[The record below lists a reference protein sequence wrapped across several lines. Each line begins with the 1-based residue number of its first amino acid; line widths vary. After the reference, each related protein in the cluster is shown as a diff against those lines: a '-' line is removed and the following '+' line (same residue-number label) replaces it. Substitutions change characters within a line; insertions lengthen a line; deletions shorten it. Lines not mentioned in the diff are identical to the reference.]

1 MYLFKMTTRFYGVT
15 LTHGSLSSRHTV
27 KLKHRLY
34 QPDRSKKVV
43 PIFSFG
49 TSGAATGITST
60 ILCFLLF
67 TSIYGTDFCEEV
79 ATALT
84 NYGENYMTLY
94 THNPMN
100 TIQRAVQYLFILNQI
115 DIQTCPQ
122 NRFYSFIKR
131 EQSPYDFALLCNY
144 NNEQLI
150 SNISYP
156 TVELYEY
163 HRNKYVSIS
172 DFLPTG
178 VAQNSVDVSGVSQ
191 CIDEN
196 YKDSYGNPTYPDKS
210 LILNRNFSDFK
221 ECTNQQLF
229 LDYLLYHFDYGICKM
244 ENIFSN
250 ISMGVYGS
258 IYENGNLANNLKLI
272 QKLTGK
278 VYLSQILDYLKKYSD
293 PFGEYE
299 CAGLFTFFCKNP
311 DELNVTESS
320 FLDLPA
326 ENFESEGLAPR
337 TESDN
342 IFLEQSRF
350 IEQNRQKNRKLVQRA
365 RRKNDKK

>member
-1 MYLFKMTTRFYGVT
+1 MTTRFYGVT
-15 LTHGSLSSRHTV
+15 LTHGSLSSRHTI

-34 QPDRSKKVV
+34 QPGISKKVL

-49 TSGAATGITST
+49 TSGATTGITST
-60 ILCFLLF
+60 ILCFVLF
-67 TSIYGTDFCEEV
+67 ASIYGTDFCEEV

-100 TIQRAVQYLFILNQI
+100 TIQRAVQYLFALNKI

-131 EQSPYDFALLCNY
+131 EQSPYDFALKCNY

-163 HRNKYVSIS
+163 NRNKYVSIS
-172 DFLPTG
+172 DFLPTD
-178 VAQNSVDVSGVSQ
+178 VAQNSVDVPDVSE
-191 CIDEN
+191 CIDNN

-210 LILNRNFSDFK
+210 LIFNRNFADFK

-229 LDYLLYHFDYGICKM
+229 LNYLLYHFDYGICKM

-278 VYLSQILDYLKKYSD
+278 VYLSQILDYLKNYTD

-311 DELNVTESS
+311 DEINVTASS

-326 ENFESEGLAPR
+326 ENFESEGLGPR
-337 TESDN
+337 SASED
-342 IFLEQSRF
+342 F
-350 IEQNRQKNRKLVQRA
+350 ILQQERTKEKQRERNKYLVQRA
-365 RRKNDKK
+365 RTKRKNK